1 MPGVWTGTSCK
12 GEGVKRWITKLVVF
26 LLLGAVVNVAVAW
39 GCALWSSMTQ
49 DSDLSK
55 QRALTLLQ
63 EREFLP
69 RPGDPYGGR
78 TIEGIGLTV
87 LELLFDPIAGQE
99 TSEINQREATWLMAT
114 LAGLPV
120 RSLQAEVRLAASDY
134 ADPVYSVVL
143 IGGIRIDNRVMKPAF
158 TLENVL
164 PVQPIWPGFAI
175 NTIFYAAILWL
186 LTFGPFMARRYIRH
200 KRGRCINCGYDL
212 RGTFGGG
219 GVCPECGV
227 QRA

>member
-1 MPGVWTGTSCK
+1 M
-12 GEGVKRWITKLVVF
+12 KRRLSKFVVF

-39 GCALWSSMTQ
+39 GCALWSTVTQ

-55 QRALTLLQ
+55 QRALALLQ
-63 EREFLP
+63 ERGYLP
-69 RPGDPYGGR
+69 RPGDPYTAR

-99 TSEINQREATWLMAT
+99 TSEINQREGTWLMAT
-114 LAGLPV
+114 VAGLPV
-120 RSLQAEVRLAASDY
+120 RSLQAEVRVAESDS
-134 ADPVYSVVL
+134 AEPVYSVVL

-186 LTFGPFMARRYIRH
+186 LTFGPFTLSVESVPKGSGLSRH
-200 KRGRCINCGYDL
+200 
-212 RGTFGGG
+212 F
-219 GVCPECGV
+219 
-227 QRA
+227 